1 VPERRPQGIATKSY
15 KQAMRTTFT
24 ILTILIWSTSYGQFD
39 KLKGTWVSSSQDVM
53 VINDTLNKYDNSN
66 MLCTADLD
74 EGMAF
79 YLIGDTLSFQK
90 RYYSSAAN
98 YEKLYVDRYDL
109 VVTKQ
114 TDTSVTLRP
123 TSILSKKFFNNRLNI
138 TFIKQ
143 EFNKDKS
150 IIFERIIYHTTSC
163 FGSCPTIDLEIR
175 NDKSVYLKGQFYK
188 DNSMFEL
195 DSITSGQFVG
205 KLNDTLYDELITI
218 LQTCNLKKLSFRGRH
233 GADAPVTTLIIYY
246 NGQRKYLKSMFPPTI
261 ADKLIE
267 FLYLVSTKAELTRT
281 DEKRTLEK

>member
-1 VPERRPQGIATKSY
+1 
-15 KQAMRTTFT
+15 MRTTVT
-24 ILTILIWSTSYGQFD
+24 ILTILIWTTAYGQFD
-39 KLKGTWVSSSQDVM
+39 KFKGTWISSSRDVM
-53 VINDTLNKYDNSN
+53 VINDTVNKYDNSN
-66 MLCTADLD
+66 MLCTADKD

-90 RYYSSAAN
+90 QYYSSATN
-98 YEKLYVDRYDL
+98 YEKLYIDRYDL

-114 TDTSVTLRP
+114 TDTSLTLRP
-123 TSILSKKFFNNRLNI
+123 TSVLSKNFFNKRANI

-150 IIFERIIYHTTSC
+150 ILFEKIIYHTTSC
-163 FGSCPTIDLEIR
+163 FGSCPTIDLEIK

-188 DNSMFEL
+188 NNSMFEV
-195 DSITSGQFVG
+195 DSSKSGVFIG
-205 KLNDTLYDELITI
+205 KLNDALYAELIDI
-218 LQTCNLKKLSFRGRH
+218 LQTCNLKTLSFPERH

-267 FLYLVSTKAELTRT
+267 FLYLVNTKVDLTRT
-281 DEKRTLEK
+281 DKIRTIEK

>member
-1 VPERRPQGIATKSY
+1 
-15 KQAMRTTFT
+15 MRTTVT
-24 ILTILIWSTSYGQFD
+24 ILTILIWTTSYGQFD
-39 KLKGTWVSSSQDVM
+39 KFKGTWISSSRDVI

-66 MLCTADLD
+66 MLCTASKD

-90 RYYSSAAN
+90 QYYSSATN

-114 TDTSVTLRP
+114 TDTSLTVRP
-123 TSILSKKFFNNRLNI
+123 TSILSKKFFNKRTNI

-150 IIFERIIYHTTSC
+150 IVFEKIIYHTTSC

-175 NDKSVYLKGQFYK
+175 NDKNVYLKGEFYK
-188 DNSMFEL
+188 ENPMYEI
-195 DSITSGQFVG
+195 DSIKSGQFIG
-205 KLNDTLYDELITI
+205 KLNDTLYNELINI
-218 LQTCNLKKLSFRGRH
+218 LQTSNLRTLTFPEIH

-261 ADKLIE
+261 TDKLIE
-267 FLYLVSTKAELTRT
+267 FLYFVNERANLTRT
-281 DEKRTLEK
+281 NEKRTIEE

>member
-1 VPERRPQGIATKSY
+1 
-15 KQAMRTTFT
+15 MRTTVT
-24 ILTILIWSTSYGQFD
+24 ILTILIWITSYGQFD
-39 KLKGTWVSSSQDVM
+39 KFKGTWISSTRDVM

-66 MLCTADLD
+66 MLCNSDKD

-90 RYYSSAAN
+90 QYYSSATN

-114 TDTSVTLRP
+114 TDTSLTVKP
-123 TSILSKKFFNNRLNI
+123 TSILSKKFFNKRVNI

-143 EFNKDKS
+143 EFNKDKT
-150 IIFERIIYHTTSC
+150 IVFEKIIYHTTSC
-163 FGSCPTIDLEIR
+163 FGSCPTIDLEIK
-175 NDKSVYLKGQFYK
+175 NDKSIYFKGQFYK
-188 DNSMFEL
+188 DNSMFIT
-195 DSITSGQFVG
+195 DSIKSGLFAG
-205 KLNDTLYDELITI
+205 KLNDTLYEELIDI
-218 LQTCNLKKLSFRGRH
+218 LQTCNLKTLSFPERH

-267 FLYLVSTKAELTRT
+267 FLYRVNTKAELTKT
-281 DEKRTLEK
+281 NEKRTLEK

>member
-1 VPERRPQGIATKSY
+1 
-15 KQAMRTTFT
+15 
-24 ILTILIWSTSYGQFD
+24 
-39 KLKGTWVSSSQDVM
+39 M

-66 MLCTADLD
+66 MLCTSDKD

-90 RYYSSAAN
+90 QYYSSATN
-98 YEKLYVDRYDL
+98 YEKLYIDRYDL

-114 TDTSVTLRP
+114 TDTSLTVRP
-123 TSILSKKFFNNRLNI
+123 TSLLSKKFFNKRANI

-150 IIFERIIYHTTSC
+150 IVFEKIIYHTTSC
-163 FGSCPTIDLEIR
+163 FGSCPTIDLEITNDR
-175 NDKSVYLKGQFYK
+175 NIYLKAEFYK
-188 DNSMFEL
+188 ENSIYEI
-195 DSITSGQFVG
+195 DSLKSGQFIG
-205 KLNDTLYDELITI
+205 KMNDSLYNELINI
-218 LQTCNLKKLSFRGRH
+218 LQTCNLRTLAFPEIH

-267 FLYLVSTKAELTRT
+267 FLYLVNTKAELTRT
-281 DEKRTLEK
+281 NDERTLEK